1 MGVFTNHKKSAII
14 KSEIVKKCAVR
25 EFPNLGN
32 AVINGGK
39 YDAQSCAVVVKGGE
53 VTINDGKF
61 GAWDEKG
68 DVNCD
73 GILSIADVVELQ
85 KWLLAIPDVMLANWK
100 AGDMNP
106 DGILNALDLCLMKR
120 ALIENV

>member
-1 MGVFTNHKKSAII
+1 M
-14 KSEIVKKCAVR
+14 
-25 EFPNLGN
+25 
-32 AVINGGK
+32 
-39 YDAQSCAVVVKGGE
+39 VVKGGE
-53 VTINDGKF
+53 VTINDGKI

-106 DGILNALDLCLMKR
+106 DGILNALDLCLMKQ